1 MPAIKYPIKAPY
13 KLLFIGLEVIMQA
26 PLAQPINFQYAKPAM
41 APRHMPIKSRLYF
54 KTNEFTINLFYFL
67 AQTKN
72 LHCKLLLQQLLK

>member
-1 MPAIKYPIKAPY
+1 
-13 KLLFIGLEVIMQA
+13 
-26 PLAQPINFQYAKPAM
+26 M